1 MPTDFRRLWIAYA
14 TSEAGTWIG
23 HGALPLIAVLLLDSP
38 AYQISLLAALGA
50 LAGAALA
57 IPAGPWVE
65 FRRKRPVMIAAD
77 LARFA
82 ALASVPAAV
91 ALDALTYAQLC
102 AVAVIGTAGAIV
114 FAAASGAHL
123 RDVVPAEKLVAANA
137 RFETTMWTAVTAG
150 PPVGGLLV
158 GWIGATASIA
168 VDAVSYL
175 LSALGVTRLRTPE
188 PAPPRRRAR
197 DRGVAEGWRRIGADP
212 LLHRLLWNSLLFG
225 GGIMMTS
232 PLLAVFLLRDLGLGP
247 FEFGL
252 AIGVPGLGGILGSL
266 LARRLSGRFGERRT
280 LLALGVL
287 RTLWTLVLPLAPKG
301 TAGLVVVIAAETGLL
316 ISAGVFNP
324 VFAAVRLKAIAR
336 EHTARVLGAWSVST
350 KLAQPLFMAAG
361 GVLATL
367 LGTRAA
373 LAVAGAIVLA
383 TVALLPWRQRSPDAT
398 SRTTASA
405 YASSSGPSPSD
416 QR

>member
-1 MPTDFRRLWIAYA
+1 MPSDFRRLWIAYA

-38 AYQISLLAALGA
+38 AWQVSMLAAMGA

-57 IPAGPWVE
+57 VPAGPWVE

-82 ALASVPAAV
+82 ALASVPATA
-91 ALDALTYAQLC
+91 ALGVLGYAQLC

-123 RDVVPAEKLVAANA
+123 RDVVPPDRLVAANA

-150 PPVGGLLV
+150 PPIGGLLV

-168 VDAVSYL
+168 VDAASYL
-175 LSALGVTRLRTPE
+175 LSALGITRLRTPE
-188 PAPPRRRAR
+188 PPPPQRKER
-197 DRGVAEGWRRIGADP
+197 DRGLAEGWRRIAADP
-212 LLHRLLWNSLLFG
+212 MLLRLLWNSLLFG
-225 GGIMMTS
+225 GGIMLTA

-247 FEFGL
+247 VEYGL
-252 AIGVPGLGGILGSL
+252 AIGVPGLGGVLGSL
-266 LARRLSGRFGERRT
+266 LARRISGRFGERRT
-280 LLALGVL
+280 LLALGVV
-287 RTLWTLVLPLAPKG
+287 RALWTVLLPLAPRG
-301 TAGLVVVIAAETGLL
+301 TAGLAVVIAAETGLL
-316 ISAGVFNP
+316 VSAGVFNP

-336 EHTARVLGAWSVST
+336 EHTARVLAAWAVSA

-361 GVLATL
+361 GVLAAL

-373 LAVAGAIVLA
+373 LVVAGAMVLA
-383 TVALLPWRQRSPDAT
+383 TVALLPWRQRSPVAT
-398 SRTTASA
+398 SLTTASA